1 MPVFTAFTAN
11 QINTVTWQET
21 VNKCSDV
28 RLHSAGHHLSEWLI
42 EGVCKKLL
50 KLSTSV
56 KQQKKKSIRTPLSW
70 SVVLLWK
77 TQRQIKDIF
86 SNLPGSCCKMKAF
99 YFFPHWIIAS
109 INKMASAVRTES
121 NMQQFSHAFH
131 HPWGFKCILVQP
143 LVKDHCYWEINFC
156 CSPG

>member
-28 RLHSAGHHLSEWLI
+28 RLHSAGHHVSEWLI
-42 EGVCKKLL
+42 EGACKKLL

-56 KQQKKKSIRTPLSW
+56 KQQEKSIRTPLSW
-70 SVVLLWK
+70 SVVLFVKNTK
-77 TQRQIKDIF
+77 TNQGYIF
-86 SNLPGSCCKMKAF
+86 KPARKLLEDESLI
-99 YFFPHWIIAS
+99 FPHWILAS
-109 INKMASAVRTES
+109 IDTMASAVRTEC
-121 NMQQFSHAFH
+121 NMQHSSYTFH
-131 HPWGFKCILVQP
+131 HPWAFNCVLVQP
-143 LVKDHCYWEINFC
+143 LVKDHCYYEINFC

>member
-11 QINTVTWQET
+11 QINAVTWQET

-56 KQQKKKSIRTPLSW
+56 KQQKKKINKNTT
-70 SVVLLWK
+70 VLVCCTFVKNTK
-77 TQRQIKDIF
+77 TNQGYIF
-86 SNLPGSCCKMKAF
+86 KPTRKLLQDESLL
-99 YFFPHWIIAS
+99 FFPHWIIAS
-109 INKMASAVRTES
+109 INKMASTVRTES

-143 LVKDHCYWEINFC
+143 LVKDHCYCEINFY